1 MDNGEGMSEE
11 DLHLAFK
18 RHATSKIETIQDL
31 EAIDTLGF
39 RGEAL
44 PSIASVSQVEI
55 KSKRKDDSLA
65 SVLRLEGGNVAKESK
80 SAAPIGTNISVK
92 NLFFNTPA
100 RRNFLKSDAAEIQQ
114 IIKVL
119 KKFFL
124 CYPNIEFEV
133 ISNNEKLF
141 ELKNGGIEERARE
154 VFGKELF
161 PELLK
166 VNESLGGIELSG
178 FISKPDHIRRSR
190 GNQYIFLNG
199 RPIQDKALNHAI
211 FQGFGNSISSGEF
224 PTFCLFLEMDP
235 KIADVNVHPSKMEVR
250 FSNEKSLYYFFLSSI
265 RKTLNEANVIPDLSH
280 TYDESESVISSKIS
294 SKNEIA
300 EELRHRSKFIS
311 RDTSNQLSL
320 AYVNPNNNVDTD
332 FGKDQNTNFQDDIEV
347 RF

>member
-1 MDNGEGMSEE
+1 MDNGEGMSKE

-80 SAAPIGTNISVK
+80 SAAPGGTNISVK

-133 ISNNEKLF
+133 ISNN
-141 ELKNGGIEERARE
+141 
-154 VFGKELF
+154 
-161 PELLK
+161 
-166 VNESLGGIELSG
+166 
-178 FISKPDHIRRSR
+178 
-190 GNQYIFLNG
+190 
-199 RPIQDKALNHAI
+199 
-211 FQGFGNSISSGEF
+211 
-224 PTFCLFLEMDP
+224 
-235 KIADVNVHPSKMEVR
+235 
-250 FSNEKSLYYFFLSSI
+250 
-265 RKTLNEANVIPDLSH
+265 
-280 TYDESESVISSKIS
+280 
-294 SKNEIA
+294 
-300 EELRHRSKFIS
+300 
-311 RDTSNQLSL
+311 
-320 AYVNPNNNVDTD
+320 
-332 FGKDQNTNFQDDIEV
+332 
-347 RF
+347 